1 MCFLKGFRSQV
12 TSYSLQFVSYWLLIF
27 FLGFSL
33 GSCEKNNCLSSGG
46 DIVQEERVLEPF
58 QNIETYNNF
67 EIYLKNDTVHK
78 VEIEAGEK
86 LIPFIETEVENNVL
100 TIKDSNKCDFLKG
113 YDTKKL
119 YISVDTLKEIT
130 INEASDLYTVDTFKV
145 HSLKVK
151 FLSQLGYCDII
162 VDAHLFQLQV
172 WYASGDFKVGGNVYS
187 AYLNAE
193 STSFIYAEGLN
204 NTGCR
209 VSSNSMGDCY
219 VKAGKWMY
227 YKIKDSGNIY
237 YTGTPDTIIVE
248 DHSGAGQFI
257 KVN

>member
-1 MCFLKGFRSQV
+1 MSFFKGFRSKV
-12 TSYSLQFVSYWLLIF
+12 TSYWLLV
-27 FLGFSL
+27 LVLSFSF

-46 DIVQEERVLEPF
+46 DIVHEERVLEPF

-67 EIYLKNDTVHK
+67 EIHLKNDTLHK

-100 TIKDSNKCDFLKG
+100 TIKDLNKCDFLKG

-130 INEASDLYTVDTFKV
+130 VNEASDLYTVDTFKV
-145 HSLKVK
+145 YSLKVK
-151 FLSQLGYCDII
+151 FLSQLGYCDLI
-162 VDAHLFQLQV
+162 VDAYLFQLQV

-204 NTGCR
+204 STGCR
-209 VSSNSMGDCY
+209 VSTNSMGDCY

-227 YKIKDSGNIY
+227 YEIKDSGNIY
-237 YTGTPDTIIVE
+237 YSGTPDTIIVVE
-248 DHSGAGQFI
+248 HSGSGQFI